1 VIDQTTLLAASPGT
15 MDDMPTDKRL
25 CVRVPSMVGN
35 RLWRMVVT
43 DLAEDKFVK
52 VSGGPFG
59 RACGHDR
66 WVDID
71 TIKPADPV
79 FDSLGDLKKKDVEK

>member
-1 VIDQTTLLAASPGT
+1 MIDQKTLLAALLGNLDELP
-15 MDDMPTDKRL
+15 PDKRL
-25 CVRVPSMVGN
+25 QVRVPSMVGN

-43 DLAEDKFVK
+43 DIEDDKFIK

-71 TIKPADPV
+71 TVKPMEE
-79 FDSLGDLKKKDVEK
+79 GE